1 MLANYLQAI
10 QDWLDLF
17 GSHPSLWGIDIINE
31 PECHLGWDNHV
42 YKDAQNNK
50 YYCWHP
56 LNKREYP
63 DNYLAEPFD
72 GDGVYQNHRLRD
84 FLADAYDVIN
94 DWNVAHQYERN
105 PLKVVCD
112 INNGLCMSPK
122 CYIDMAHPW
131 DTTNP
136 TEIRKVCD
144 VFGLHWYQMLL
155 DSNFG
160 PIQNPTSATK
170 PLYTWIRSSDRLQR
184 FTDDECNPISW
195 HQEVCPQTIWM
206 ADKPIIITETQRYD
220 DSDYD
225 IDLEPSNG
233 FWYSEYLQY
242 GETRHIESFVFWSG
256 DGGLK
261 HLVDGDG
268 SGWTYGWKAFHELYP
283 VDRWFYNLGN
293 GGTVIK
299 NYTYTGN

>member
-1 MLANYLQAI
+1 
-10 QDWLDLF
+10 
-17 GSHPSLWGIDIINE
+17 
-31 PECHLGWDNHV
+31 
-42 YKDAQNNK
+42 
-50 YYCWHP
+50 
-56 LNKREYP
+56 
-63 DNYLAEPFD
+63 
-72 GDGVYQNHRLRD
+72 
-84 FLADAYDVIN
+84 
-94 DWNVAHQYERN
+94 
-105 PLKVVCD
+105 
-112 INNGLCMSPK
+112 MSPK

-131 DTTNP
+131 DTANP

-144 VFGLHWYQMLL
+144 VFGVHWYQSLTTYNGSEL
-155 DSNFG
+155 V
-160 PIQNPTSATK
+160 PIEHPTSGTL
-170 PLYTWIRSSDRLQR
+170 PWSTWIWSSDRLQA
-184 FTDDECNPISW
+184 FTSDECNPISW
-195 HQEVCPQTIWM
+195 HIGVCPQTIWM

-220 DSDYD
+220 YNNYD
-225 IDLEPSNG
+225 AAQISLNNYT
-233 FWYSEYLQY
+233 WYTNYLQY

>member
-170 PLYTWIRSSDRLQR
+170 PLYTWIWSSDRLQA
-184 FTDDECNPISW
+184 FTSDECNPISW

-256 DGGLK
+256 DGGLH
-261 HLVDGDG
+261 HLVNGIGADPENPDKDWWNW
-268 SGWTYGWKAFHELYP
+268 GWLNPYT
-283 VDRWFYNLGN
+283 LGN
-293 GGTVIK
+293 GGSAIK
-299 NYTYTGN
+299 DYGSN